1 MKLKLSQIVEANPAL
16 ARLGAEKLPAKMAY
30 TIGRNIQ
37 KIRPELENY
46 EKTRTDLI
54 KNKYGIKA
62 DDETYQV
69 QPKSMEKF
77 AAEING
83 LLEVEIDLDL
93 WTLKF
98 SEFDR
103 DISPLDLV
111 ALDWMFENDMS
122 NGHTPRVNGRKRK
135 K

>member
-1 MKLKLSQIVEANPAL
+1 MKLKLSQIVEAQSAL

-37 KIRPELENY
+37 QLRPELENY

-54 KNKYGIKA
+54 KDKYGEKGEG
-62 DDETYQV
+62 DTYQV
-69 QPKSMEKF
+69 EPKSMEKF
-77 AAEING
+77 MAEINE
-83 LLEVEIDLDL
+83 LLAVELELDL

-103 DISPLDLV
+103 DISPMDLV
-111 ALDWMFENDMS
+111 SLDWMFEHEP
-122 NGHTPRVNGRKRK
+122 NGHAPSANRRKRRK
-135 K
+135 